1 MANLANN
8 LCVAAAE
15 VPDRLALKCEE
26 LEYTY
31 SQFDCAAARFATL
44 LQSYGVQPGD
54 RVGLMLPNTPAFAI
68 AFYGL
73 MRCGA
78 VAVPMNPLLKSRE
91 VEYYL
96 TNTTAVILLAAPSC
110 AGEAQSGAVA
120 ADVRC
125 VIIDDESL
133 TEILTGVAAQLNPVA
148 CAYDD
153 TAVILHTSGT
163 TGKPKG
169 AQLTH
174 GGLRRN
180 AEIAVHNLTHM
191 DRTDVIMGCLPL
203 FHVFGLTFG
212 LNSVVIAHATLT
224 LLPRFDARTVLSII
238 ARDGVTIFGGVPT
251 MYSALLSVAH
261 RDSDTTSLRLCV
273 SGGAA
278 LPVQVL
284 HDFEQ
289 SFGATVLEGY
299 GLSETSPI
307 ACFSH
312 PHLPRKAGTIGTPV
326 EGVEMRIVDEAG
338 SPVPQGQTGEIQVRG
353 HNVMKGYWNLPEET
367 QAVISPEGWFS
378 TGDIGLV
385 DADGYFTIVDRKK
398 EMIIRGGLNIYPRE
412 IEEVLYE
419 HPAIA
424 AAAVIGIPDKL
435 LGEEVGAAIEF
446 KPGMTATTSEV
457 STFVKERVA
466 GYKYPRRIWVLDA
479 LPKNATGKLQKRD
492 IVIPEEFR
500 R

>member
-15 VPDRLALKCEE
+15 VPDRLALRCEE

-44 LQSYGVQPGD
+44 MQSYGVQPGD

-96 TNTTAVILLAAPSC
+96 TNTTAVMLLAAPTC
-110 AGEAQSGAVA
+110 AGEAQSGAVS

-133 TEILTGVAAQLNPVA
+133 TEILTGGAAQQAPVA
-148 CAYDD
+148 GAYDD

-180 AEIAVHNLTHM
+180 AEIAAHNLTYM

-203 FHVFGLTFG
+203 FHVYGLTFG
-212 LNSVVIAHATLT
+212 LNSVVIAQAALT
-224 LLPRFDARTVLSII
+224 LLPRFDARTVLSIV
-238 ARDGVTIFGGVPT
+238 ARDRVTIFGGVPT
-251 MYSALLSVAH
+251 MYSALLSVAQ
-261 RDSDTTSLRLCV
+261 RESDTTSLRLCV

-289 SFGATVLEGY
+289 SFGTTVPEGH
-299 GLSETSPI
+299 GLPATSPT
-307 ACFSH
+307 ASLPH
-312 PHLPRKAGTIGTPV
+312 PPPPRKAGTIGTPV

-367 QAVISPEGWFS
+367 EAVISPEGWFF
-378 TGDIGLV
+378 TGDIGVV
-385 DADGYFTIVDRKK
+385 DADGYFTIVDREK
-398 EMIIRGGLNIYPRE
+398 EMIMRGGLS
-412 IEEVLYE
+412 L
-419 HPAIA
+419 
-424 AAAVIGIPDKL
+424 
-435 LGEEVGAAIEF
+435 
-446 KPGMTATTSEV
+446 
-457 STFVKERVA
+457 
-466 GYKYPRRIWVLDA
+466 
-479 LPKNATGKLQKRD
+479 
-492 IVIPEEFR
+492 
-500 R
+500 